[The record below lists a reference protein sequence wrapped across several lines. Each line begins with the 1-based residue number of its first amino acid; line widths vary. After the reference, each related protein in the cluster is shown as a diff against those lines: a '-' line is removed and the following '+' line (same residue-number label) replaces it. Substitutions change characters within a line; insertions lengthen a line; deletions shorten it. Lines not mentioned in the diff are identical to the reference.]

1 MKDAA
6 ANGPRNK
13 DGLANYS
20 FSESLRD
27 GRSVVIRA
35 IRPDDRGLFHDALGK
50 ISPQSLYFRL
60 FSGKRSF
67 SDEELKPF
75 LSVDFINTVALLA
88 VLNKEGAEEIVGGGR
103 YIRMDTPGPGQSA
116 EVAFLVEDAYQ
127 GLGIGSRIFKH
138 LAAIAR
144 ASGVTHFEAGVL
156 PSNMNMLRLFARSG
170 LPITKAVTRD
180 SVHLTIQLNPGQGS
194 SPAAGAG

>member
-6 ANGPRNK
+6 K
-13 DGLANYS
+13 DPGNMDDLANYS
-20 FSESLRD
+20 FSELLRD

-75 LSVDFINTVALLA
+75 FSVDFINTVALLA

-103 YIRMDTPGPGQSA
+103 YIRMDTPGPGRSA

-127 GLGIGSRIFKH
+127 GLGIGSRIFRH

-144 ASGVTHFEAGVL
+144 ASGITHFEAEVL
-156 PSNMNMLRLFARSG
+156 PSNANMLRLFSRSG

-180 SVHLTIQLNPGQGS
+180 SVHLKIQLNPGQGG